1 MRTKTLTAL
10 LLWAGISLVSA
21 VGLSAQSLQEARALR
36 EMGDWAS
43 AESAYSM
50 LVEQSPLNTALK
62 EEYASLLLE
71 VGKSREALDLLL
83 SHSNKKSRPSASLLA
98 QAYYANYL
106 FEETLTTLG
115 RLSPKA
121 ETPELATLRQQ
132 AQRARQMLDK
142 SERLEIVDSMQMDLN
157 ALPVLPK
164 QYFSTE
170 WGRLRS
176 ASDFRSE
183 VGQFNAEGWVYE
195 TALGLESF
203 YARKLEHRGD
213 SDIFSVL
220 KLQGRMAEENPLE
233 AINTP
238 NDECY
243 PILRQDGIT
252 LIFARKSSE
261 GIGGYD
267 LYLSRRDPET
277 GNYQTPS
284 LLGMPFNSP
293 QDDLFLIYDDLRGVG
308 VLASTRFCPPG
319 KVNLYTFRINEEHTL
334 LPFNTLQEKRP
345 AASLNPWRAT
355 AQNQ

>member
-1 MRTKTLTAL
+1 M
-10 LLWAGISLVSA
+10 
-21 VGLSAQSLQEARALR
+21 
-36 EMGDWAS
+36 
-43 AESAYSM
+43 
-50 LVEQSPLNTALK
+50 
-62 EEYASLLLE
+62 
-71 VGKSREALDLLL
+71 
-83 SHSNKKSRPSASLLA
+83 LLA

-121 ETPELATLRQQ
+121 ETPEVTTLRQQ

-142 SERLEIVDSMQMDLN
+142 SERLEIVDSMQMSLD

-170 WGRLRS
+170 WGKLRL
-176 ASDFRSE
+176 ASDLRSE
-183 VGQFNAEGWVYE
+183 VGQLNAEGWVYE

-213 SDIFSVL
+213 SDIFSAL
-220 KLQGRMAEENPLE
+220 KLQGRMAEENALE
-233 AINTP
+233 ALNTP

>member
-1 MRTKTLTAL
+1 
-10 LLWAGISLVSA
+10 
-21 VGLSAQSLQEARALR
+21 
-36 EMGDWAS
+36 
-43 AESAYSM
+43 
-50 LVEQSPLNTALK
+50 
-62 EEYASLLLE
+62 
-71 VGKSREALDLLL
+71 
-83 SHSNKKSRPSASLLA
+83 
-98 QAYYANYL
+98 
-106 FEETLTTLG
+106 
-115 RLSPKA
+115 
-121 ETPELATLRQQ
+121 
-132 AQRARQMLDK
+132 MLDK
-142 SERLEIVDSMQMDLN
+142 SERLEIVDSMQMDLD

-170 WGRLRS
+170 WGKLCL
-176 ASDFRSE
+176 ASDFRNE

-213 SDIFSVL
+213 SDIFSAL

-355 AQNQ
+355 VQNQ

>member
-1 MRTKTLTAL
+1 M
-10 LLWAGISLVSA
+10 
-21 VGLSAQSLQEARALR
+21 
-36 EMGDWAS
+36 
-43 AESAYSM
+43 
-50 LVEQSPLNTALK
+50 
-62 EEYASLLLE
+62 
-71 VGKSREALDLLL
+71 LL
-83 SHSNKKSRPSASLLA
+83 SHSNKKSRPSASLFA

-170 WGRLRS
+170 WGRLRL

-183 VGQFNAEGWVYE
+183 VGQLNAEGWVYE

-203 YARKLEHRGD
+203 YARKLEYRGD
-213 SDIFSVL
+213 SDFFSAL

-238 NDECY
+238 DDECY

-284 LLGMPFNSP
+284 L
-293 QDDLFLIYDDLRGVG
+293 
-308 VLASTRFCPPG
+308 
-319 KVNLYTFRINEEHTL
+319 
-334 LPFNTLQEKRP
+334 
-345 AASLNPWRAT
+345 
-355 AQNQ
+355 